1 MKIPVGRSEL
11 NRKFEFVQ
19 NWTRVGGFRLKT
31 DMKHEFWNERWQQ
44 RHIGFHLG
52 HPHDWLVAAHERIP
66 AASRIYVPLCGKT
79 VDLVWLRDQG
89 HDVIGCEFVA
99 SAIQDF
105 FREHELSAQTE
116 RRESGGDS
124 YECHRTPGLS
134 VLQGDALNLSPALV
148 GGAID
153 VIFDRAAL
161 VALDPTSRQRYVD
174 GLHSLLR
181 PGGHIL
187 LIAFAYD
194 QSRIAG
200 PPWSI
205 DAPTIESLFGER
217 FAIETLAVRAEE
229 GNPRFQAAGVQEMEE
244 RCCWL
249 TRKD

>member
-1 MKIPVGRSEL
+1 M
-11 NRKFEFVQ
+11 
-19 NWTRVGGFRLKT
+19 GGFRLKT
-31 DMKHEFWNERWQQ
+31 DMKHEFWNERWHQ

-116 RRESGGDS
+116 HRASGGNS

-134 VLQGDALNLSPALV
+134 VLQGDALNLNPELA
-148 GGAID
+148 GGPID

-174 GLHSLLR
+174 GQHSLLR

-200 PPWSI
+200 PLGPSTPPPSR
-205 DAPTIESLFGER
+205 ASSANASPSKPSPYGPKRETPASRPRESQKWKN
-217 FAIETLAVRAEE
+217 A
-229 GNPRFQAAGVQEMEE
+229 AAG
-244 RCCWL
+244 
-249 TRKD
+249 